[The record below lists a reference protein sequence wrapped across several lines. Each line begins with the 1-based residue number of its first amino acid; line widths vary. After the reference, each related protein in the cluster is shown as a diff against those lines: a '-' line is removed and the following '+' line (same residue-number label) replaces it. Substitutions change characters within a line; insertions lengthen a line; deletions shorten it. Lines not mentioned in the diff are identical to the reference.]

1 MEPPGRVLAEQAVS
15 PTVLYSPLTAV
26 SSVRQGD
33 GCNGGLVK
41 VKVSQSCLTL

>member
-26 SSVRQGD
+26 CSARQGD